1 MTTKRAPLV
10 LGLAAVAA
18 LTLLGGAIQ
27 GRLRYRWGPPEALRA
42 AVVDKLE
49 EVPAAFGGPQNDR
62 WQRKSSGVLAD
73 DTLEMLECWGYILRT
88 YENRGTGELVSV
100 SVLVGPVGP
109 ISVHSPEICYSSQNY
124 VKLGKRQPVT
134 IQSGEEQDDQFW
146 ALTFKAKTLQEDLL
160 RVYYAWTTNEHW
172 SAPEEA
178 RFAFLG
184 SPYLYKIQLATE
196 LPAEAGL
203 KDSDTCREFLR
214 DFLPVLR
221 PHLIAAL
228 KH

>member
-1 MTTKRAPLV
+1 MTTKRAPIV
-10 LGLAAVAA
+10 LGLAVVAA

-49 EVPAAFGGPQNDR
+49 KVPAAFGGLQNDR
-62 WQRKSSGVLAD
+62 WQLKSSGVLAD

-88 YENRGTGELVSV
+88 YENRRTGKVVSV
-100 SVLVGPVGP
+100 TVLVGPVGP

-124 VKLGKRQPVT
+124 VKRDERQQVA
-134 IQSGEEQDDQFW
+134 IQSGAEQDDQFW
-146 ALTFKAKTLQEDLL
+146 ALTFKTKTLREGLL
-160 RVYYAWTTNEHW
+160 RVYYAWTANDHW
-172 SAPEEA
+172 SAPENA
-178 RFAFLG
+178 RYAFLG

-196 LPAEAGL
+196 LPAGSDL
-203 KDSDTCREFLR
+203 KKDDACRDFLR

-221 PHLIAAL
+221 PQLIAAP
-228 KH
+228 